1 MKQRAQAI
9 FWSLVGTTVAG
20 LAFGGWAAR
29 DYIDERLASKEAVI
43 VAGAKADFVLDRQ
56 MEAVIAQIAYLERKP
71 KLTPVEINQLNYL
84 RQQLIEMRRVRA
96 AK

>member
-1 MKQRAQAI
+1 MKNRAQAI
-9 FWSLVGTTVAG
+9 LWSLVGTAVAG

-71 KLTPVEINQLNYL
+71 KLTPVEVNQLNYL
-84 RQQLIEMRRVRA
+84 RQQLQEMRRVRA